1 MNNKIGLFEVVLA
14 SFTGCAI
21 FCKLAG
27 FIDWRWVFVV
37 GPYVAYMVAA
47 FILAVFVVATKK
59 AIKKQ
64 KERDKERDEEK
75 IVKAITEFGKG
86 VKAIENDI
94 LVSDECTDDG
104 K

>member
-14 SFTGCAI
+14 SFTGCSI

-27 FIDWRWVFVV
+27 FINWRWAFVV
-37 GPYVAYMVAA
+37 GPYIAYMVAA

-64 KERDKERDEEK
+64 KERERER
-75 IVKAITEFGKG
+75 KAITEFGKG

>member
-27 FIDWRWVFVV
+27 FIDWRWRLVV
-37 GPYVAYMVAA
+37 GPYVVYMLAA

-64 KERDKERDEEK
+64 KEREKDDEVIKELQKLGKEL
-75 IVKAITEFGKG
+75 KAG
-86 VKAIENDI
+86 NDN
-94 LVSDECTDDG
+94 LVRDECTDDG

>member
-27 FIDWRWVFVV
+27 FIDWRWRFVV

-59 AIKKQ
+59 AIKEQ
-64 KERDKERDEEK
+64 KEMEKKLKESL
-75 IVKAITEFGKG
+75 
-86 VKAIENDI
+86 DI
-94 LVSDECTDDG
+94 QSPSQHMDYNSDGTIDMNYDGDDG